1 MYFQVDISQFE
12 RGRKIVQRIRVRI
25 FIKRLPVMIGKVFP
39 YIPFYFQS
47 DTIQLEVHA
56 VEIGTD
62 ELVLVQERFLSQS
75 LVQRRMERI

>member
-1 MYFQVDISQFE
+1 
-12 RGRKIVQRIRVRI
+12 
-25 FIKRLPVMIGKVFP
+25 MIGKVFP

-62 ELVLVQERFLSQS
+62 EIGVCRSKS
-75 LVQRRMERI
+75 

>member
-62 ELVLVQERFLSQS
+62 EIGVC
-75 LVQRRMERI
+75 

>member
-1 MYFQVDISQFE
+1 M
-12 RGRKIVQRIRVRI
+12 IR
-25 FIKRLPVMIGKVFP
+25 KVFP

-62 ELVLVQERFLSQS
+62 EIGVCRSKKLKIHFCASITFFPPVSRSTKVGSCPGTVSFSIF
-75 LVQRRMERI
+75 VQRRMERI